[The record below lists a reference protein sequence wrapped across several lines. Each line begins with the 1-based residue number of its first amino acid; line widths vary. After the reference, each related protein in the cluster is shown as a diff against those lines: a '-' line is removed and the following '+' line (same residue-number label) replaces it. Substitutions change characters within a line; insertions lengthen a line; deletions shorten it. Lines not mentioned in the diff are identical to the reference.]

1 MLDPAE
7 WIPKLLRDAWDRAVD
22 SLREE
27 GVDVTINRGE
37 IWGAHDRRSGGE
49 LRGLV
54 RVKVYESGDLVHT
67 RVTHGDVDKDMT
79 WRWSIDIQCKDGGDQ
94 ARKRAHDA
102 NQVITRV
109 LELYR
114 RNPNEDWDAI
124 EDVASVTP
132 NNYAD
137 YQQRVI
143 SLTLYRAGKVLP
155 KRTPPIT
162 S

>member
-7 WIPKLLRDAWDRAVD
+7 WLPTLIKTAWDQAVD
-22 SLREE
+22 SLRAE

-37 IWGAHDRRSGGE
+37 VWGAHDHRSGGE
-49 LRGLV
+49 LRGLI
-54 RVKVYESGDLVHT
+54 RAKVYEAGDLTHT
-67 RVTHGDVDKDMT
+67 RVTHGDVDKDLT
-79 WRWSIDIQCKDGGDQ
+79 WPWNIDIQAKDGGDQ
-94 ARKRAHDA
+94 ARKRVHDA
-102 NQVITRV
+102 VQVITRV

-114 RNPNEDWDAI
+114 RNPNDDWDSI
-124 EDVASVTP
+124 DNVASATV

-137 YQQRVI
+137 YQQRVV

-155 KRTPPIT
+155 ARTPPVT